1 MMGVPRNTPSRFP
14 LRCVRI
20 WLRPMDLLLWTLIG
34 VLGGNAVPHFVKGI
48 TKERYPC
55 VLGNGPVPNFIAG
68 WLGFVLTLLLVRLA
82 LNSRVSDPDL
92 IAGLVGLFLIG
103 LFHAWIGAFGRK

>member
-34 VLGGNAVPHFVKGI
+34 VLGGNAVLHFIKGI

-55 VLGNGPVPNFIAG
+55 VLGNGPVSNFIAG

>member
-1 MMGVPRNTPSRFP
+1 
-14 LRCVRI
+14 
-20 WLRPMDLLLWTLIG
+20 MDLLLWTLIG

-55 VLGNGPVPNFIAG
+55 VLGNGPVPNFVAG

-82 LNSRVSDPDL
+82 LNSRVSNLDL
-92 IAGLVGLFLIG
+92 IAGLLACSMPGSALSEENSRVIWLLSIT
-103 LFHAWIGAFGRK
+103 ANGRE

>member
-1 MMGVPRNTPSRFP
+1 
-14 LRCVRI
+14 
-20 WLRPMDLLLWTLIG
+20 MDLLLWTLIG

-55 VLGNGPVPNFIAG
+55 VLGNGPVPNFVAG

-82 LNSRVSDPDL
+82 LNSRVSNLDL

>member
-1 MMGVPRNTPSRFP
+1 MIETLLQTNADYVPTF
-14 LRCVRI
+14 LRI
-20 WLRPMDLLLWTLIG
+20 I
-34 VLGGNAVPHFVKGI
+34 AGI
-48 TKERYPC
+48 TIFP
-55 VLGNGPVPNFIAG
+55 AG